1 MSKRGYF
8 WLQTAFAALA
18 WCAVAF
24 LVLAFWIA
32 ANGCQGRSAA
42 SAASARPSDLPA
54 AVKAQGEAATEV
66 REATN
71 DIQNSAAKIEV
82 AAPEVATDVTAIFT
96 GVKRLRSAWESMLVI
111 KTTLEG
117 EVKTSAR
124 LAKDLAAANKRIAEL
139 EAKESGFLSK
149 LLAGAAAAGL
159 LVAVLSFAWLRNA
172 TGVLVGVS
180 VFAACVVGQW
190 IIAYRLWI
198 AIGGIAVNDVD
209 GDLASVQVM
218 GDSMSPTLLD
228 GDTIII
234 DCGARTLDVDAIYV
248 IHMLGQRLVK
258 RLQRRF
264 DGSVT
269 IISDNAA
276 YERET
281 VPRGRVAEIE
291 VLVAGAYVKKDDL
304 EKLSNAIFAKLDR
317 IEDKLD
323 LKVDKP

>member
-54 AVKAQGEAATEV
+54 AVKAQGQAATDV

-82 AAPEVATDVTAIFT
+82 AAPEVATDVSAIFV
-96 GVKRLRSAWESMLVI
+96 GVKKLRTAWESMMAI
-111 KTTLEG
+111 KATLEG
-117 EVKTSAR
+117 EVKASTK

-198 AIGGIAVNDVD
+198 AIGGITAALIY
-209 GDLASVQVM
+209 LAW
-218 GDSMSPTLLD
+218 T
-228 GDTIII
+228 TF
-234 DCGARTLDVDAIYV
+234 AE
-248 IHMLGQRLVK
+248 RLVGSELVK
-258 RLQRRF
+258 TVELAKGHVPNYKTTFNVVQSWLTRR
-264 DGSVT
+264 T
-269 IISDNAA
+269 
-276 YERET
+276 
-281 VPRGRVAEIE
+281 
-291 VLVAGAYVKKDDL
+291 
-304 EKLSNAIFAKLDR
+304 
-317 IEDKLD
+317 
-323 LKVDKP
+323 VDKIKASKPAK